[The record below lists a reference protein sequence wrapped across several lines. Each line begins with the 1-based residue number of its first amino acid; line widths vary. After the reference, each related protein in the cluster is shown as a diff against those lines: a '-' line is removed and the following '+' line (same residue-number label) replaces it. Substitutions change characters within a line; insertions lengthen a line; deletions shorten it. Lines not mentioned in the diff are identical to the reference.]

1 VDFTQLP
8 NEVAVRAPLELWDL
22 AAPAGTTTGELELL
36 LDELELA
43 APEPGRALL
52 AALRRNPAS
61 ELAGQLA
68 RQALGRLYQDDRLR
82 PCVEEAVRRAAEPHM
97 DLLPAITPAVLVI
110 LVLGTIEVEKTPDGG
125 FRLKLRADD
134 LIRAFADY
142 ARALPEGV
150 VRAVVDALKPDR
162 QGQHGPPAGGG
173 RG

>member
-8 NEVAVRAPLELWDL
+8 DEVAVRTLLELWDL

-52 AALRRNPAS
+52 AALRQNPAS
-61 ELAGQLA
+61 ELGGQLA
-68 RQALGRLYQDDRLR
+68 RQAPGRLYQDDRLR
-82 PCVEEAVRRAAEPHM
+82 PYVEGAVRRAAEPHM

-110 LVLGTIEVEKTPDGG
+110 LVLGTIEVEKTPEGG

-150 VRAVVDALKPDR
+150 VRGLAEALKPDR
-162 QGQHGPPAGGG
+162 QDQDGPPAGGG